1 MARGNN
7 CHRSRE
13 PFQTCWTREETRKD
27 DPFSYFLNQRY
38 IYYAVASFLFFLTK
52 NLFVVLLVVSR
63 LFSRGII
70 NHPTQQN
77 TSILALLLCRCVMY
91 VHQEHVFSML
101 LIGAYQER
109 NLQTFHTAAQYPWL
123 ETHDPYIVKKSHGGT
138 GTLSIWMFSLKIKFS
153 NPPLWLILAITYK
166 KKRSGIFL
174 TFLFQKSH

>member
-77 TSILALLLCRCVMY
+77 TSILRCCCADVWCMFTKNTFFRCFWL
-91 VHQEHVFSML
+91 V
-101 LIGAYQER
+101 LIKSE
-109 NLQTFHTAAQYPWL
+109 TFKLFTPAAQYPWL